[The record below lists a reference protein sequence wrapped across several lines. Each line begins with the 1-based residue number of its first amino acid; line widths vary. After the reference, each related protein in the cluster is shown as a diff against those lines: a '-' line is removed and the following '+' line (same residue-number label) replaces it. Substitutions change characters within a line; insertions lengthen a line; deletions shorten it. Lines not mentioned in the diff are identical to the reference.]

1 MRKLADNFLVSSL
14 SEVVSRQRPP
24 KYPLCDFCKLLA
36 GRERDAATKCLDCV
50 KMLCASCTHQHRQTK
65 VTSSHSLVDIDIE
78 KVILLYYCRDSLSL
92 GDEAKPSRPRPG
104 PSRPRSQ
111 NFGLK
116 FWPREA

>member
-1 MRKLADNFLVSSL
+1 MHRGPSYQLKGRSSHACALLSQRTQLPVGGVRKLADNFLVSSL

-78 KVILLYYCRDSLSL
+78 KV
-92 GDEAKPSRPRPG
+92 SRIQLFRRIC
-104 PSRPRSQ
+104 SI
-111 NFGLK
+111 
-116 FWPREA
+116 